1 MNNLAIVWFRQD
13 LRLSDNPALSYAC
26 QHARQVLPIFIWDP
40 ESEGH
45 WPAGAASR
53 WWLHHSL
60 DRLGAQLS
68 EMGSQLYLVSGDSES
83 ILKSLCKAFNADLV
97 LWNRRYEPLIRD
109 RDKRIKTAL
118 TNDGVR
124 AKSCNGSLWHEPWE
138 IQTGKGLPFKVFTPM
153 WRALLKNWNVE
164 LPLAAPNAAP
174 VPESAAKHSMF
185 NDLDALGLLPE
196 RDWANDWLS
205 HWPVG
210 EQGAQQQLA
219 QFLEHSGSAYQE
231 RRDYP
236 AETSTSRL
244 SPHLHFGEI
253 SPRHIVAACA
263 DNGLPPEDKG
273 VLGFL
278 REVAW
283 REFGYHL
290 MYHWPNS
297 TDEAWSERFQHF
309 PWRSD
314 DYQNDLRRWQRGNT
328 GIPMVD
334 AGMRELWHSGWMH
347 NRVRMI
353 VASFLTKNLLIP
365 WQEGARWF
373 WDTLV
378 DADLANNS
386 AGWQW
391 TAGSGADASPYF
403 RVFNPVIQGQKF
415 DADGEY
421 IQRWIPELA
430 KVPAKWIH
438 CPWDAPNEVLRAA
451 GVELGHDYPWP
462 MVDLKGSR
470 QRALAAYER
479 VKGK

>member
-1 MNNLAIVWFRQD
+1 MNNLAIVWLRQD
-13 LRLSDNPALSYAC
+13 LRVTDHPALMYAC
-26 QHARQVLPIFIWDP
+26 QHAGQVLPLFIWDP
-40 ESEGH
+40 ASEGQ
-45 WPAGAASR
+45 WSPGAASR

-60 DRLGAQLS
+60 QRLSVQMESLGSPLWIAQ
-68 EMGSQLYLVSGDSES
+68 GDSEN
-83 ILKSLCKAFNADLV
+83 ILKTLSAEFNADLV
-97 LWNRRYEPLIRD
+97 VWNRRYEPNAIQRD
-109 RDKRIKTAL
+109 AHIKTAL
-118 TNDGVR
+118 R
-124 AKSCNGSLWHEPWE
+124 AAKVQCESFNGSLWHEPWVMK
-138 IQTGKGLPFKVFTPM
+138 TGKGDPFKVFTPM
-153 WRALLKNWNVE
+153 WKSMLKNWQVE
-164 LPLAAPNAAP
+164 MPMSAPEKIPPLLSRPR
-174 VPESAAKHSMF
+174 HSVF
-185 NDLDALGLLPE
+185 TALEALALLPR
-196 RDWANDWLS
+196 RDWADGWLKR
-205 HWPVG
+205 WPVG
-210 EQGAQQQLA
+210 ELGAQQRLHE
-219 QFLEHSGSAYQE
+219 FLEQSGSAYQD

-236 AETSTSRL
+236 AEPATSRL

-253 SPRHIVAACA
+253 SPRQIVAACA
-263 DNGLPPEDKG
+263 DQGLPPSNKG

-290 MYHWPNS
+290 IYHWPES
-297 TDEAWSERFQHF
+297 IDDAWNPRFKSFQ
-309 PWRSD
+309 WRND
-314 DYQNDLRRWQRGNT
+314 DYQRDLQCWQRGNT

-353 VASFLTKNLLIP
+353 AASFLTKNLLIP

-403 RVFNPVIQGQKF
+403 RVFNPVTQGQKF

-421 IQRWIPELA
+421 IRRWIPELA
-430 KVPAKWIH
+430 KVPAKWVH

-462 MVDLKGSR
+462 MVDLKESR
-470 QRALAAYER
+470 QRALAAYEG